1 MEINVSGEPE
11 VVVLVSGGVVTEVL
25 STSPLNVQVIDF
37 DNIKV
42 TGEVPDVPKGI
53 TYHED
58 GHIDADESWLW
69 VW

>member
-1 MEINVSGEPE
+1 MSGEPE
-11 VVVLVSGGVVTEVL
+11 VVVLVSGGVVTDVL

-37 DNIKV
+37 DNIKES
-42 TGEVPDVPKGI
+42 GEVPDLPENI

-58 GHIDADESWLW
+58 GRIVADGSWLW